1 MRGARKLRN
10 LRKLNCAI
18 CAIPPETKNNS
29 EDAKLSQA
37 KGRIQTGVTL
47 ADASRM
53 ATLCEPSQAPKYGL
67 KYGPAH
73 AKKDKPATG
82 AGLRGICG
90 GETVRLKA
98 EEAELWRTYQPELT
112 GVSDDRI

>member
-1 MRGARKLRN
+1 MLISWQPKQHKGLRWNELVRELRKV
-10 LRKLNCAI
+10 RKLNCAI

-82 AGLRGICG
+82 AGLRGVYG
-90 GETVRLKA
+90 GESVR
-98 EEAELWRTYQPELT
+98 RNPF
-112 GVSDDRI
+112 

>member
-1 MRGARKLRN
+1 MRWNELVRELRKVRNPNCAKLRN
-10 LRKLNCAI
+10 LRKARN
-18 CAIPPETKNNS
+18 TKDRGEGQERTTTARTPSRVRPRN
-29 EDAKLSQA
+29 EKKA
-37 KGRIQTGVTL
+37 VTL

-73 AKKDKPATG
+73 TKKDKPATG

-90 GETVRLKA
+90 GETVR
-98 EEAELWRTYQPELT
+98 RNPF
-112 GVSDDRI
+112 